1 MSIPQKNTGDWS
13 LEETDIA
20 YISLLLILIIII
32 IKRLALKQSCFQKG
46 IGIFLDL
53 VLVCLPGHCDMW
65 EEEFVMF
72 TASFATAK
80 I

>member
-1 MSIPQKNTGDWS
+1 MSIPQKNTGHWS

-20 YISLLLILIIII
+20 YISLLLILVIII
-32 IKRLALKQSCFQKG
+32 IKHLALKQSRFQKG

-53 VLVCLPGHCDMW
+53 VLVI
-65 EEEFVMF
+65 F

>member
-1 MSIPQKNTGDWS
+1 MSIPQKNTSDWS

-20 YISLLLILIIII
+20 YISLLLIMVIII
-32 IKRLALKQSCFQKG
+32 IKHQALKQSHFQKC

-65 EEEFVMF
+65 EEEVVVF
-72 TASFATAK
+72 TASFATGK